1 MGYASIA
8 FALLV
13 ASEMASGAPRPVAP
27 AVGAHPVRRSV
38 VPAANGDWTQ
48 WRGNAEH
55 TGFQGLPGRIVS
67 PQVEWHYRLGGV
79 VSAEQVLVQ
88 EAGAGVGIRVFV
100 AVGGRLQAYDGS
112 GSVIFDRNPRL
123 RLRLIGDWDFA
134 GDGRR
139 QILAATSEISA
150 NRLLLFS
157 ASSGDLLWESPKTDG
172 QVGSV
177 KVLEGSKG
185 CRVLWLPAATCR
197 LSLFDF
203 TGNSTAPR
211 VAWESEIKDF
221 VSDPYSFSALG
232 VGDLNHDGTSSV
244 IVAGARGSIAVI
256 VLDAATGREKL
267 RVAYPAVNG
276 SESGGTRQLL
286 HIGDLDGSGHDQI
299 LCVSNHGSDS
309 QYMFQGATVTD
320 PNDPDLP
327 RVLGTAPVGLRYAPG
342 SVTDLNG
349 DGRSELLVS
358 RYDVQ
363 AHRHDLLLLDASTL
377 SLLTTYRNFFFLAVQ
392 KRTDGLH
399 DILGAVDVVSEEPFE
414 GTLAGLR
421 FEPADRSFH
430 EVWRRS
436 DAVDIGGSSM
446 QGKGVGSS
454 AVDNPGPS
462 PILLCDDGVD
472 QARAVFRRWRS
483 NNGGVDLVS
492 VRLHDGT
499 TQSTFGPIVR
509 FDFLGAVSGDSRQTT
524 RVVLG
529 TAGGD
534 VVFLDGSFAVRSQIP
549 VGGYW
554 QNQSLNGHSFEVAA
568 VADLDGAGRR
578 EITVVDSQNRILRL
592 LRETPNRSSEP
603 ATQVLASTSIPQEL
617 LIARSSG
624 GEGRLFVAG
633 GTSVAPKLS
642 MIDGSGRTLWTH
654 LFGGAS
660 ADPVEDATPIG
671 LNVGHFGPSGALGVV
686 MTAGSC
692 RDFPRAMI
700 ALDVATG
707 ELLWRTSGPGGY
719 WDASAVVTDVNGDGR
734 DDVLINANIWK
745 AFVVSGASGEEIGG
759 PVILPA
765 YGVLGP
771 VDYNGAP
778 IVIRRGADGVRV
790 LIAQDDAHLSLVSVG
805 GACDTPAP
813 CPARVVWASPQRS
826 VDLERRSMAA
836 LAPLSDGS
844 VLVGVGSTAG
854 ELRAVRERDGIE
866 TWHQTLEGGRV
877 TLDAPVRSNPLGS
890 VLAMDV
896 NADGRVDFVVGGAD
910 GWLYALDAETGRL
923 LWSLDLGA
931 PVGDPIAADFDNLG
945 SSKILVP
952 AADGYLYAVGPGAPE
967 PAGSR

>member
-1 MGYASIA
+1 MRAIA
-8 FALLV
+8 FAVLV
-13 ASEMASGAPRPVAP
+13 VSEMAAFGAPRPAAPLSGYPVA
-27 AVGAHPVRRSV
+27 RRSV
-38 VPAANGDWTQ
+38 VSAANGDWRQ
-48 WRGNAEH
+48 WRGNPQH
-55 TGFQGLPGRIVS
+55 TGFQSLPGRIVS
-67 PQVEWHYRLGGV
+67 PQVEWRYRLGGV
-79 VSAEQVLVQ
+79 ISAEQVLVQ
-88 EAGAGVGIRVFV
+88 GASPGVGARVFL
-100 AVGGRLQAYDGS
+100 AVGGRLQAYDSS
-112 GSVIFDRNPRL
+112 GSVIFDRNL
-123 RLRLIGDWDFA
+123 RLRLVLIGVWDFA

-150 NRLLLFS
+150 NRLLLLS
-157 ASSGDLLWESPKTDG
+157 GESGDLLWESPETDG
-172 QVGSV
+172 QIGSV
-177 KVLEGSKG
+177 KVLEGSGG
-185 CRVLWLPAATCR
+185 CRVLWLPAASSR
-197 LSLFDF
+197 LFLLDF
-203 TGNSTAPR
+203 TGNSTAPQ
-211 VAWESEIKDF
+211 VVWEDEIKDF

-232 VGDLNHDGTSSV
+232 VSDLNHDGTSSV
-244 IVAGARGSIAVI
+244 IVAGARGRVAVI
-256 VLDAATGREKL
+256 VLDAATGKEKF
-267 RVAYPAVNG
+267 RVAYPDVNG
-276 SESGGTRQLL
+276 GESGGTRQLL

-299 LCVSNHGSDS
+299 LCVSSHGSDS

-320 PNDPDLP
+320 PSDPGLQRDLD
-327 RVLGTAPVGLRYAPG
+327 TAPVGLRYVPG
-342 SVTDLNG
+342 SVTDLDG

-358 RYDVQ
+358 RYDVE

-377 SLLTTYRNFFFLAVQ
+377 SLRATYRNFFLLAVQ

-421 FEPADRSFH
+421 FESADTSFR

-524 RVVLG
+524 RVLLG

-534 VVFLDGSFAVRSQIP
+534 VVFLDGFFAIRSQIP

-554 QNQSLNGHSFEVAA
+554 QNQALNGHSFEVAA
-568 VADLDGAGRR
+568 VADLDGSGRR
-578 EITVVDSQNRILRL
+578 EITVIDSQNRILRL
-592 LRETPNRSSEP
+592 LRETPDRSSEP

-617 LIARSSG
+617 CVAPSPG
-624 GEGRLFVAG
+624 GEGRLFVVGETSG
-633 GTSVAPKLS
+633 GPKLS
-642 MIDGSGRTLWTH
+642 LIDGSGRTVWTH
-654 LFGGAS
+654 LFGGAPG
-660 ADPVEDATPIG
+660 DPIEDAIPIG
-671 LNVGHFGPSGALGVV
+671 LNVGHFGPGGNLGVV
-686 MTAGSC
+686 FTSGSSM
-692 RDFPRAMI
+692 DLPRSTY

-707 ELLWRTSGPGGY
+707 APLWRSSGAGGY
-719 WDASAVVTDVNGDGR
+719 WDANAVVTDVDGDGR

-745 AFVVSGASGEEIGG
+745 AFVVSGANGEEIGG

-765 YGVLGP
+765 YGALGL

-778 IVIRRGADGVRV
+778 IVVRRSADGVRV

-813 CPARVVWASPQRS
+813 CPARVVWASPQTS
-826 VDLERRSMAA
+826 VDSERRSMAA

-844 VLVGVGSTAG
+844 VLVGVGSTTG
-854 ELRAVRERDGIE
+854 KLRAVRERDGTE
-866 TWHQTLEGGRV
+866 RWHETLEGGRV
-877 TLDAPVRSNPLGS
+877 TLDATVRSNPLSS

-952 AADGYLYAVGPGAPE
+952 TADGYLYAVGPGATE
-967 PAGSR
+967 PAGTR